1 MMVRITKS
9 IKYSIFLSLL
19 VGTWSAMT
27 SIQAEGEIARL
38 PVLRN
43 IGAIPVQFEGNVDI
57 SSEIKEKI
65 SDDFYASID
74 ASQRFRPL
82 DRDLVKDLWA
92 STEGRSDLRNNYE
105 LDVYLSLAVRQVDDI
120 VTITGR
126 LLDPQLKTLLTE
138 NDRIPL
144 RNFGHMEKSDVRN
157 QIESLTFRLLN
168 RLPNDVNVT
177 SLQGPFVTLSGGQ
190 AQGIETGD
198 RIEIIRP
205 SVAAI
210 HPANGSWVDF
220 QISKMGSV
228 QIIESKESTSIGR
241 ILGQT
246 KSRAIEVGD
255 GAKISTLPSRV
266 RFARATTSST
276 FEDSGNQD
284 SLVLP
289 PISTLPT
296 AAKVAKTT
304 MEPNSQPP
312 SKDLNRKDPSSPRI
326 SEGGKVQEAQT
337 AVSPPLNTSSS
348 TTDTEEN
355 PSSAWNNFAQEAMNQ
370 KLIEDMRIYV
380 GPTWWK
386 ARGPVSSSGAFPI
399 WLLNSIGGGFTRNMF
414 YKIKV
419 GFGGGLLFGQTPAGS
434 YLGYDSH
441 ARMFW
446 ESPLSNVIMNRWRA
460 GASGSFSGVTV
471 SSGSYGGGD
480 FIRGGIFG
488 GIGGQILAGEAAQ
501 PYEWDANLYLH
512 PLNIGR
518 LGYSGSFKNVES
530 AIGWKIDLSVFEKSM
545 TSPLSFGG
553 GLSWTDER
561 QTLKNGRRFHLNDY
575 SVMMLAKYRL

>member
-1 MMVRITKS
+1 MVRITKS
-9 IKYSIFLSLL
+9 TKYRILSLSL
-19 VGTWSAMT
+19 CMWSVMT
-27 SIQAEGEIARL
+27 SIQGKGEVSRL

-43 IGAIPVQFEGNVDI
+43 IGAIPIQFEGNVDI
-57 SSEIKEKI
+57 PSDIQEQI
-65 SDDFYASID
+65 SDSFYASID

-92 STEGRSDLRNNYE
+92 STDGRIDLRNSYE
-105 LDVYLSLAVRQVDDI
+105 LDVYLSLAVQQVDDI

-138 NDRIPL
+138 NDRYPV
-144 RNFGHMEKSDVRN
+144 RNLGLMEKSEVRN
-157 QIESLTFRLLN
+157 KIESLTFRLIN

-190 AQGIETGD
+190 GQGIETGD
-198 RIEIIRP
+198 KIEIIRP

-220 QISKMGSV
+220 QVSKMGSI

-241 ILGQT
+241 IMHQT

-255 GAKISTLPSRV
+255 GAKIPTLPSRV
-266 RFARATTSST
+266 RFARAMTSDA
-276 FEDSGNQD
+276 FEDSGNQNP
-284 SLVLP
+284 LVLP
-289 PISTLPT
+289 PISALP
-296 AAKVAKTT
+296 A
-304 MEPNSQPP
+304 
-312 SKDLNRKDPSSPRI
+312 SPRI
-326 SEGGKVQEAQT
+326 AKTAMERNNPNAANNLNQGNPSSSSGEAEKVQGAQT
-337 AVSPPLNTSSS
+337 PVSPPPSASTSSIAPE
-348 TTDTEEN
+348 DD
-355 PSSAWNNFAQEAMNQ
+355 PSSAWSNFTQEAMNQ
-370 KLIEDMRIYV
+370 KLLEDIRVYV

-386 ARGPVSSSGAFPI
+386 ARGPISSSGAFPI
-399 WLLNSIGGGFTRNMF
+399 WLLNSAGGGVTRNMF

-419 GFGGGLLFGQTPAGS
+419 AFGGGLLFGETPAGS

-446 ESPLSNVIMNRWRA
+446 ESSLSNIVINKWRA

-488 GIGGQILAGEAAQ
+488 GFGGQILAGESAQ

-530 AIGWKIDLSVFEKSM
+530 AIGWKIDLSVFEKSV

-553 GLSWTDER
+553 GLSWNDER

-575 SVMMLAKYRL
+575 SMMMLAKYSL